1 MLWHPNVWTGTI
13 GFERGTIIL
22 SFRHVLPWPV
32 AKCSPILTLL
42 FSLSF
47 TGEASLNFAGRA
59 HGHGASLSKLG
70 LSFGEEVLCP
80 EPLRQQEPAARV

>member
-13 GFERGTIIL
+13 GFESGTIIH

-47 TGEASLNFAGRA
+47 TGEALLNFAGRA
-59 HGHGASLSKLG
+59 LEPRGARDLPT
-70 LSFGEEVLCP
+70 VT
-80 EPLRQQEPAARV
+80 EPPSASSD